1 MTIDVYRGC
10 KTTTP
15 QSFIFINKLSYYFFS
30 VEKLNAMTILIEAFG
45 NSRTILNTTASRFS
59 QLTTI
64 DYDHSGQIVSAS
76 VQVSF
81 DWLFLTSR

>member
-1 MTIDVYRGC
+1 MFYKHAFLVFNLNHEATN
-10 KTTTP
+10 
-15 QSFIFINKLSYYFFS
+15 SALFFS

-45 NSRTILNTTASRFS
+45 NSRTILNTTASRYS

-76 VQVSF
+76 IQVGF
-81 DWLFLTSR
+81 DWLI